1 MRSRW
6 FAQRKPEMNLFNP
19 EMLGLARESRELT
32 QKALADLSGVD
43 QGNISKYE
51 RGILDIS
58 DPAGEKLARALHYPV
73 HFFHQVDEV
82 RGIGSGCF
90 YHRKRQTMPVTEL
103 RVIQAKANILRMQAA
118 KLLQRVEI
126 EHDNR
131 IARLDINDGETAEG
145 IARLVRATWEL
156 PLGPI
161 KNLVGAFER
170 AGGIVYRCSF
180 GTKKLDAIS
189 QWCRNMPPLIFVNS
203 EVPGD
208 RLRWSM
214 AHELG
219 HVIMHRI
226 PSENSER
233 EADQFAS
240 EFLLPAREI
249 IADLNYF
256 NLQRAATLKVYWRV
270 SMAALIMRAHSL
282 EKITDSQKTSLF
294 KQLSAANYRTKEPD
308 TVPIEKPTLLTDII
322 DTYINKMDYSVGD
335 LAHLLALEEDEF
347 RYIYMGENSD
357 RNGLRVVG

>member
-1 MRSRW
+1 M
-6 FAQRKPEMNLFNP
+6 
-19 EMLGLARESRELT
+19 
-32 QKALADLSGVD
+32 
-43 QGNISKYE
+43 
-51 RGILDIS
+51 
-58 DPAGEKLARALHYPV
+58 
-73 HFFHQVDEV
+73 

-118 KLLQRVEI
+118 KLLQGVEI

-219 HVIMHRI
+219 TCHH
-226 PSENSER
+226 
-233 EADQFAS
+233 AS
-240 EFLLPAREI
+240 NPFGELRARGRSVCLGVSSSRPRDYCRPQLFQSPASRHIKGLLE
-249 IADLNYF
+249 
-256 NLQRAATLKVYWRV
+256 
-270 SMAALIMRAHSL
+270 SL
-282 EKITDSQKTSLF
+282 DGRL
-294 KQLSAANYRTKEPD
+294 
-308 TVPIEKPTLLTDII
+308 
-322 DTYINKMDYSVGD
+322 DYESTQPRKN
-335 LAHLLALEEDEF
+335 H
-347 RYIYMGENSD
+347 
-357 RNGLRVVG
+357 